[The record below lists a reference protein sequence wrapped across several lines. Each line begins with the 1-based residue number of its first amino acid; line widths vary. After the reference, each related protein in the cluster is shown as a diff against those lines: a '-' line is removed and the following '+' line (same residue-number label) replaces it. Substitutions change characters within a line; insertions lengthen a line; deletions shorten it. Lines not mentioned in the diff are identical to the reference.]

1 MRTPILTVTAV
12 FSAVVMILSSQP
24 AHAATPLASW
34 EMNEAAGATVMLD
47 SAGNPLGP
55 FPGAIGNEV
64 IVGGTSGGDTFYRF
78 PRLAPNTPPAHPE
91 HIVRVP
97 NSTALNPGSDTYTVE
112 VRLRTTNKFGN
123 VAQKGQAAA
132 RGGQW
137 KIQIPVA
144 EPSCLFKGATGVTN
158 ATRARGRP
166 INDGQWHVI
175 TCVRTTDAVALYLD
189 GVFISRNRGLT
200 GPIANT
206 QPIYIGG
213 KGECDQ
219 IVVTC
224 DYFGGDIDYV
234 RLSVG

>member
-1 MRTPILTVTAV
+1 M
-12 FSAVVMILSSQP
+12 
-24 AHAATPLASW
+24 
-34 EMNEAAGATVMLD
+34 
-47 SAGNPLGP
+47 
-55 FPGAIGNEV
+55 
-64 IVGGTSGGDTFYRF
+64 
-78 PRLAPNTPPAHPE
+78 
-91 HIVRVP
+91 RVP
-97 NSTALNPGSDTYTVE
+97 NSTDLNPDANRYTVE

-123 VAQKGQAAA
+123 VTQKGQATA

-137 KIQIPVA
+137 KIQLPQA
-144 EPSCLFKGATGVTN
+144 EPSCLFRGGTGVTN

-166 INDGQWHVI
+166 INDGQWHTI
-175 TCVRTTDAVALYLD
+175 TCVRTTDGTDCVELYLD
-189 GVFISRNRGLT
+189 GVFIGRNRGET

-206 QPIYIGG
+206 EPIYIGG